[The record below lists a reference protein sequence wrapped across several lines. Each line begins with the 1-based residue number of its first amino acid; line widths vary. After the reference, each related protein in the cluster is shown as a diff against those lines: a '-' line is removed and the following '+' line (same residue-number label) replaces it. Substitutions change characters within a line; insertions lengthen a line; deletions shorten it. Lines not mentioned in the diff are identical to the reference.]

1 MQPRNAH
8 SHRETP
14 SEIIADAPPI
24 LYINA
29 IIHIISV
36 LWLQNY
42 KLLSLK
48 PNFYSK
54 SLNKNL
60 FLPLTLSPNS
70 PITLIIPCEPW
81 SELIY
86 LPTFKHYSKI
96 INNLFAYRSINSYLC
111 DWKVPGLTPLRGYYF
126 HIVITL

>member
-8 SHRETP
+8 SHRKTP

-29 IIHIISV
+29 IIHVISV

-42 KLLSLK
+42 KVLSLK

-60 FLPLTLSPNS
+60 FLPSPLTNSLLTLKM
-70 PITLIIPCEPW
+70 PCEPW

-86 LPTFKHYSKI
+86 IQTFKHYSKKSTI
-96 INNLFAYRSINSYLC
+96 YLC
-111 DWKVPGLTPLRGYYF
+111 IGVLIHIFAIGKFPVSHPLYEDTNS
-126 HIVITL
+126 ILS

>member
-8 SHRETP
+8 SHRKTP

-29 IIHIISV
+29 IIHVISV

-42 KLLSLK
+42 KVLSLK

-60 FLPLTLSPNS
+60 FLPSSLTNSLLTLKM
-70 PITLIIPCEPW
+70 PCEPW

-86 LPTFKHYSKI
+86 LQTFKHYSKI
-96 INNLFAYRSINSYLC
+96 INNLFAYRSINPYLC
-111 DWKVPGLTPLRGYYF
+111 DWKVPGFTPLRGPYF